1 MMRIAIVA
9 DDLTGAL
16 DAAAPFA
23 DAGLAASVLLR
34 PGRGGDEPVL
44 SVDTDTREAAPAAA
58 ALAVEQ
64 AFAGLDLAGVLPFKK
79 IDSTLRGNIGPEL
92 GAALAATGRRV
103 AIVAP
108 AAPKQGRS
116 LRGGWLYVDGQRTG
130 RHSLVELLLQQ
141 QLRGVPVRP
150 MHAGGRIEIAAG
162 ETCVVVADAQD
173 EEQLDAIAAYGLAH
187 PQDVL
192 LAGSSGLSSAVMRLL
207 ARGTN
212 ISVPARRLD
221 ARRVHFLIGSHHARS
236 AEQVQAL
243 VATGDVPAHVL
254 SPSAGDA
261 LPSESA
267 NAQRG
272 VLVHVEGLGSPLRLD
287 PAWIARRLGDAAA
300 SLVRAAGDE
309 PVALFLTGGATARS
323 ILERLGVD
331 RIEIV
336 GSLFPGVVHGRV
348 TVGARAVDVITK
360 SGGFGERDL
369 LVRLARECVSR

>member
-34 PGRGGDEPVL
+34 LGRSGEEPVV
-44 SVDTDTREAAPAAA
+44 SIDTDTREAAPAAA

-92 GAALAATGRRV
+92 DAALAATGRRV

-108 AAPKQGRS
+108 AAPKQGRG
-116 LRGGWLYVDGQRTG
+116 LRGGWLHVDGQRMG
-130 RHSLVELLLQQ
+130 RQSLVELLQQ
-141 QLRGVPVRP
+141 RLPGVAVRAVPV
-150 MHAGGRIEIAAG
+150 GGRIDIGSG
-162 ETCVVVADAQD
+162 ERCVLVADAD
-173 EEQLDAIAAYGLAH
+173 SEEQLDAIAAFGLAH
-187 PQDVL
+187 PSDVL
-192 LAGSSGLSSAVMRLL
+192 LAGSSGLSGAVMRLL
-207 ARGTN
+207 APGN
-212 ISVPARRLD
+212 SVSVPARRLD
-221 ARRVHFLIGSHHARS
+221 TRRLHFLIGSHHARS

-261 LPSESA
+261 LPAASA
-267 NAQRG
+267 NAQGG
-272 VLVHVEGLGSPLRLD
+272 VLVHVEGLGTPLRLD
-287 PAWIARRLGDAAA
+287 PAWIARRLGDAAEV
-300 SLVRAAGDE
+300 LLRAAGDE

-323 ILERLGVD
+323 ILEHLGVD

-336 GSLFPGVVHGRV
+336 ASLFPGVVHGRV
-348 TVGARAVDVITK
+348 TAGGRAVDVITK

>member
-1 MMRIAIVA
+1 MRIAIVA

-34 PGRGGDEPVL
+34 PGRSGEEPVV
-44 SVDTDTREAAPAAA
+44 SIDTDTREAAPAAA

-92 GAALAATGRRV
+92 DAALAATGRRV

-108 AAPKQGRS
+108 AAPKQGRG
-116 LRGGWLYVDGQRTG
+116 LRGGWLHVDGQRMG
-130 RHSLVELLLQQ
+130 RQSLVELLQQ
-141 QLRGVPVRP
+141 RLPGVAVRAVPV
-150 MHAGGRIEIAAG
+150 GGRIDIGSG
-162 ETCVVVADAQD
+162 ERCVLVADAD
-173 EEQLDAIAAYGLAH
+173 SEEQLDAIAAFGLAH
-187 PQDVL
+187 PSDVL
-192 LAGSSGLSSAVMRLL
+192 LAGSSGLSGAVMRLL
-207 ARGTN
+207 APGNTV
-212 ISVPARRLD
+212 SVPARRLD
-221 ARRVHFLIGSHHARS
+221 TRRLHFLIGSHHARS

-261 LPSESA
+261 LPAASA
-267 NAQRG
+267 NAQGG
-272 VLVHVEGLGSPLRLD
+272 VLVHVEGLGTPLRLD
-287 PAWIARRLGDAAA
+287 PAWIARRLGDAAEV
-300 SLVRAAGDE
+300 LLRAAGDE

-323 ILERLGVD
+323 ILEHLGVD

-348 TVGARAVDVITK
+348 TAGGRAVDVITK

>member
-34 PGRGGDEPVL
+34 SGRSGDEPVL
-44 SVDTDTREAAPAAA
+44 SIDTDTREAAPAAA

-64 AFAGLDLAGVLPFKK
+64 AFGGLDLAGVLPFKK

-108 AAPKQGRS
+108 AAPRQGRS
-116 LRGGWLYVDGQRTG
+116 LRGGWLYVDGQRMG
-130 RHSLVELLLQQ
+130 RQSLVELLQQQ
-141 QLRGVPVRP
+141 QLSGVPVRP
-150 MHAGGRIEIAAG
+150 IHAGGRIEIAAG
-162 ETCVVVADAQD
+162 DTCVVVADAQN

-207 ARGTN
+207 A
-212 ISVPARRLD
+212 PANGFSGPTRRFETSRL
-221 ARRVHFLIGSHHARS
+221 HFLIGSHHARS

-254 SPSAGDA
+254 SPAAGDA
-261 LPSESA
+261 LPGAIA
-267 NAQRG
+267 NATRG
-272 VLVHVEGLGSPLRLD
+272 VLVHVAGLGTPLRLD
-287 PAWIARRLGDAAA
+287 PAWIARRLGDAAT
-300 SLVRAAGDE
+300 SLLRAAGDE

-323 ILERLGVD
+323 ILEHLGVD

-348 TVGARAVDVITK
+348 TVGGRAVDVITK

>member
-34 PGRGGDEPVL
+34 PGRGGDESVL
-44 SVDTDTREAAPAAA
+44 SIDTDTREAAPAAA

-116 LRGGWLYVDGQRTG
+116 LRGGWLYVDGQRVG
-130 RHSLVELLLQQ
+130 RQSLVELLQQ
-141 QLRGVPVRP
+141 ELAGVAVR
-150 MHAGGRIEIAAG
+150 ALAAG
-162 ETCVVVADAQD
+162 EPMEIGTTQRCVLVADAEN
-173 EEQLDAIAAYGLAH
+173 EEQLDAVAAFGLAH
-187 PQDVL
+187 AQDLL
-192 LAGSSGLSSAVMRLL
+192 LAGSSGLSSAVVRLL
-207 ARGTN
+207 A
-212 ISVPARRLD
+212 PAASAAPSPRLETRRL
-221 ARRVHFLIGSHHARS
+221 HFLIGSHHARS

-243 VATGDVPAHVL
+243 RAAGEVPARVL
-254 SPSAGDA
+254 SAADRQAWPGAGA
-261 LPSESA
+261 IA
-267 NAQRG
+267 AR
-272 VLVHVEGLGSPLRLD
+272 VALVHVEGLGAPPRLD
-287 PAWIARRLGDAAA
+287 PAWVAQRLADAAA
-300 SLVRAAGDE
+300 DLLHAAGDE
-309 PVALFLTGGATARS
+309 PLALFLTGGATARS

-336 GSLFPGVVHGRV
+336 GSLFAGVVHGRV
-348 TVGARAVDVITK
+348 TAGGRVVDVITK